1 MRILKSLLAVLTA
14 RWFWTLIGSLLL
26 AGLIWFFGDLLAL
39 GELRPFESDTA
50 KLVGILV
57 VAVLWGLSNLFSQL
71 RARRRNAGLV
81 AELAAPATR
90 PDPADAELAELARRF
105 SGALDQLKQR
115 RLGTKGNRR
124 WLYQLPWYAMI
135 GPPGSGKTTALVQSG
150 LRFPLAQAR
159 ELRGVAGTRY
169 CDWFFT
175 DEAVLIDTAG
185 RYTSQ
190 DSDRDGD
197 AKAWRG
203 FLELL
208 RKRRPRQPLN
218 GILVALAVTD
228 LIEGQRGRGGI
239 DHAAAV
245 RARLTEIDS
254 VLGMRLPVYL
264 LLTKADLIAGF
275 GEFFGQLGE
284 RERAQVWGVTLP
296 YATSGGPDTA
306 ALEQE
311 FGGLVERLD
320 RMTPGRLAG
329 ERDLE
334 RRALVMG
341 FSAQVQALVPDLL
354 RFVEAAFGSSSFEAQ
369 PALRGV
375 YLTSGTQAG
384 TPVDRLA
391 AAIGRSLG
399 LPQEAP
405 QPQASDRS
413 FFLTRLLRD
422 VVFAEAS
429 LAGQDLGGQ
438 RSSRILRA
446 AAMAGMAAL
455 LVAAVAAWTLGFVA
469 NRDRQFAQERA
480 LTEWIAQAEPIAKHR
495 LAAPDAALAP
505 VLPALDQVAQLQ
517 IAAAQPLPWY
527 QRLGLSQQGLLE
539 AQAGVAY
546 RKALRDILLP
556 RLVLRLE
563 RQMAVRID
571 EPDYLLEALKV
582 YLMLGGRAP
591 ADGDL
596 VAGWFALDLQH
607 NDPALADP
615 MAPHLAA
622 LANELPG
629 IEARPTL
636 DAGLLARAQTTI
648 AKIPLAK
655 RAWEALLASDAV
667 HDLPPWT
674 ITEHAG
680 PNASATLVR
689 RSGRPLGAPVSGI
702 FTHAGFYE
710 VFLPILPET
719 AQAALAENWVLGS
732 TQAPEPSPA
741 QVARLQDDLVK
752 LYEDDAIEAWE
763 GVLRDVTLAPMGSL
777 DQAVD
782 ATKALSGP
790 NSPLKLLA
798 QSIVAETSLAQP
810 PAADPA
816 DAAADPAK
824 MAQSAGKALGKLGS
838 KLGKL
843 SKLLGTQAEA
853 APAGSDGP
861 PPGAAVEAHFQYLRD
876 LVQGVDGAPPKL
888 DEALAA
894 LGNLNE
900 KLNQA
905 ALSPNPGEAF
915 ARMGPTGAAQLAK
928 AAGGLPEPLN
938 QMLAG
943 VAQKAVAISAG
954 GIRQQVN
961 DVWQTDVT
969 PFCAQALSNRFPFA
983 PASGND
989 AALDDVQRL
998 FASGGLIDGFVND
1011 HLAQLVDTS
1020 RRPWRPNPGSGLAAG
1035 SLAQLERARRIG
1047 RSLFPAGTFQ
1057 ARFTL
1062 TPLDLDNDSA
1072 SVTLD
1077 LDGQKLSYAHGPS
1090 QPKNFTWPGPAGT
1103 GIVRISFAPLG
1114 GGAPVIDSVEGPW
1127 SLFRLL
1133 QRSQMTSGGQPDLF
1147 EVTLAA
1153 AGHSARFKLKAGSVD
1168 NPFDLSLLGGFA
1180 CPNSL

>member
-1 MRILKSLLAVLTA
+1 MRILKSLLAILTA
-14 RWFWTLIGSLLL
+14 RWFWTLLGSLLL
-26 AGLIWFFGDLLAL
+26 AALIWFFGDLLAL

-57 VAVLWGLSNLFSQL
+57 VAVLWGLSNLFTQL

-81 AELAAPATR
+81 AELAAPAAR

-105 SGALDQLKQR
+105 SGALEQLKQR
-115 RLGTKGNRR
+115 RLGAKGNRR

-150 LRFPLAQAR
+150 LRFPLAQAK

-208 RKRRPRQPLN
+208 RKRRPRQPLS

-245 RARLTEIDS
+245 RARLTEIDA

-296 YATSGGPDTA
+296 YATTGGPDTA

-320 RMTPGRLAG
+320 RMTPARLAG

-341 FSAQVQALVPDLL
+341 FSAQVQSLVPDLL

-429 LAGQDLGGQ
+429 LAGQDLGSQ
-438 RSSRILRA
+438 RRTRALRA
-446 AAMAGMAAL
+446 AAMAGIAGL
-455 LVAAVAAWTLGFVA
+455 LVAAVAAWTFGFVA
-469 NRDRQFAQERA
+469 SRDRQLAAERA
-480 LTEWIAQAEPIAKHR
+480 LTAWVAQAEPIAKHR

-505 VLPALDQVAQLQ
+505 VLPSLDQLAQLQ
-517 IAAAQPLPWY
+517 ATAAQPLPWY

-546 RKALRDILLP
+546 RKALRDLLLP

-563 RQMAVRID
+563 RQMAVRIND
-571 EPDYLLEALKV
+571 PDYLLEALKV
-582 YLMLGGRAP
+582 YLMLGGQAP

-622 LANELPG
+622 LAMELPA
-629 IEARPTL
+629 IEERPTL

-667 HDLPPWT
+667 RELPPWT

-689 RSGRPLGAPVSGI
+689 RSNRPLGAPVPGI

-732 TQAPEPSPA
+732 TQAPEPSAA

-763 GVLRDVTLAPMGSL
+763 GVLRDVTLAPMASL

-790 NSPLKLLA
+790 NSPLKLLT

-810 PAADPA
+810 P
-816 DAAADPAK
+816 
-824 MAQSAGKALGKLGS
+824 
-838 KLGKL
+838 
-843 SKLLGTQAEA
+843 
-853 APAGSDGP
+853 P
-861 PPGAAVEAHFQYLRD
+861 PIQPTPRPT
-876 LVQGVDGAPPKL
+876 PP
-888 DEALAA
+888 
-894 LGNLNE
+894 
-900 KLNQA
+900 
-905 ALSPNPGEAF
+905 
-915 ARMGPTGAAQLAK
+915 RW
-928 AAGGLPEPLN
+928 
-938 QMLAG
+938 
-943 VAQKAVAISAG
+943 
-954 GIRQQVN
+954 R
-961 DVWQTDVT
+961 
-969 PFCAQALSNRFPFA
+969 
-983 PASGND
+983 
-989 AALDDVQRL
+989 
-998 FASGGLIDGFVND
+998 
-1011 HLAQLVDTS
+1011 S
-1020 RRPWRPNPGSGLAAG
+1020 RP
-1035 SLAQLERARRIG
+1035 ARR
-1047 RSLFPAGTFQ
+1047 
-1057 ARFTL
+1057 
-1062 TPLDLDNDSA
+1062 SA
-1072 SVTLD
+1072 S
-1077 LDGQKLSYAHGPS
+1077 S
-1090 QPKNFTWPGPAGT
+1090 
-1103 GIVRISFAPLG
+1103 
-1114 GGAPVIDSVEGPW
+1114 
-1127 SLFRLL
+1127 
-1133 QRSQMTSGGQPDLF
+1133 
-1147 EVTLAA
+1147 AA
-1153 AGHSARFKLKAGSVD
+1153 SSAS
-1168 NPFDLSLLGGFA
+1168 
-1180 CPNSL
+1180 